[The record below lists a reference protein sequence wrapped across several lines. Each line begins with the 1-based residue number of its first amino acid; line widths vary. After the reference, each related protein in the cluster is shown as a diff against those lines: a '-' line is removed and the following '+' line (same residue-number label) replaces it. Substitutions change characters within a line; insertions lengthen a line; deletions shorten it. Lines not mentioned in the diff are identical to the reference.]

1 MAPLQLLFNIS
12 WCVHVTLTPDA
23 NKIIVFNKG
32 IWNGLKGKIP
42 QGGQNEPNSI
52 VGLNLEWKKAQKKE
66 TKKKI
71 SLTIN
76 KIIPTI
82 NPLNTVLECNPWKV
96 PSRITSRHHNKDTII
111 ININEINNKSLSK
124 KENIL
129 IIPITTLKAPN
140 PANNGQGDIFTIW

>member
-1 MAPLQLLFNIS
+1 MIQLLFNIS
-12 WCVHVTLTPDA
+12 WCVHVTVTPDA

-32 IWNGLKGKIP
+32 IWKGLKGKIP
-42 QGGQNEPNSI
+42 QGGHKEPISI
-52 VGLNLEWKKAQKKE
+52 VGLNLEWKNAQKKE
-66 TKKKI
+66 IKKNT

-82 NPLNTVLECNPWKV
+82 NPLNTVLEWRPWKV
-96 PSRITSRHHNKDTII
+96 LSRTTSRHHNNDII
-111 ININEINNKSLSK
+111 ITINKETNNKSISK

-140 PANNGQGDIFTIW
+140 PTNKGQGDIFTIW

>member
-1 MAPLQLLFNIS
+1 MAPFQLSFNIN
-12 WCVHVTLTPDA
+12 WWAHVTLTPEA
-23 NKIIVFNKG
+23 NKIIVFNNG
-32 IWNGLKGKIP
+32 IWNGLNGKIP
-42 QGGQNEPNSI
+42 QGGHNDPNSI

-66 TKKKI
+66 IKKKT

-82 NPLNTVLECNPWKV
+82 NPLKTVLECKPWKV
-96 PSRITSRHHNKDTII
+96 PSRITSRHHNIDTINT
-111 ININEINNKSLSK
+111 NIKEANNKSTSK

-140 PANNGQGDIFTIW
+140 PTNKGQGDIFTIW

>member
-1 MAPLQLLFNIS
+1 M
-12 WCVHVTLTPDA
+12 
-23 NKIIVFNKG
+23 
-32 IWNGLKGKIP
+32 KGKIP
-42 QGGQNEPNSI
+42 QGGQNDPNSI

-66 TKKKI
+66 IKKNT

-82 NPLNTVLECNPWKV
+82 NPLKTVLECKPWKV

-111 ININEINNKSLSK
+111 INTKEKNNKSVSK
-124 KENIL
+124 YENIL
-129 IIPITTLKAPN
+129 IIPITTLNAPK